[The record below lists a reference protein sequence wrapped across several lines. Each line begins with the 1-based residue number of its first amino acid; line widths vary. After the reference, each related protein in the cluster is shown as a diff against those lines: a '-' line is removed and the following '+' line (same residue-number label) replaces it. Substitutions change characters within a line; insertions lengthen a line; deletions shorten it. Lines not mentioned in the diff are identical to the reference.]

1 MKIKVTNEDIKTGEP
16 CNSQMCAISMSLKRH
31 FKTDDTSTD
40 CDFDSNKI
48 TLRVDDKKY
57 KVKEYCQYA
66 VGEFIDKYDNYID
79 DDNKLIDDSHIIID
93 EDAKP
98 KPFTFEIEEVECN

>member
-48 TLRVDDKKY
+48 I
-57 KVKEYCQYA
+57 
-66 VGEFIDKYDNYID
+66 F
-79 DDNKLIDDSHIIID
+79 
-93 EDAKP
+93 
-98 KPFTFEIEEVECN
+98 